1 MIETDKS
8 LIPTHRATTLSS
20 EFRLAFFMRKVL
32 IFLLLLA
39 VCTLAGGYAHWAAK
53 RSASHYLSDLRIILA
68 ANQGTP
74 SERGNLLGVQAE
86 LFAPDYQDVGRLRL
100 KLEAYLQKARA
111 LGLITPRTVV
121 VLPEHIGTWL
131 WLRGEKREFYQAAA
145 HSEASHWLAASHPLA
160 FAWAWLGAA
169 DEDRSADARL
179 RLKARH
185 MAHEYQRLFGGL
197 AREFGV
203 VVVAGSIV
211 LPAPHL
217 DGGELKTSS
226 GPLYNTTVV
235 FGTDGQVLGQPLRQR
250 QAGAMRG
257 VADAD
262 APAALPVFDTPAGRL
277 GVLIGRD
284 ALEPA
289 QGQALVIAG
298 AQLLAIPAFL
308 DGPDDWA
315 RERDAWR
322 HASLPLPV
330 PSVSVFM
337 HGRFWD
343 RRIHGQSFVGQ
354 NGQAAEADRG
364 PGARLVN
371 LWL

>member
-1 MIETDKS
+1 
-8 LIPTHRATTLSS
+8 
-20 EFRLAFFMRKVL
+20 MRTFL
-32 IFLLLLA
+32 FFLLLLA
-39 VCTLAGGYAHWAAK
+39 CGVLAGAYAHWAEQ
-53 RSASHYLSDLRIILA
+53 RSPTHYLSDLRITLA
-68 ANQGTP
+68 VNQGTP
-74 SERGNLLGVQAE
+74 SGRGNLLGVQAE

-100 KLEAYLQKARA
+100 KLEAYLQKART
-111 LGLITPRTVV
+111 LGLVNPRTVV

-131 WLRGEKREFYQAAA
+131 WLRGEKREFYEASQ

-169 DEDRSADARL
+169 DDDRSADARL

-185 MAHEYQRLFGGL
+185 MAHEYQRLFSGL
-197 AREFGV
+197 AQEFGV
-203 VVVAGSIV
+203 TLVAGSIV

-217 DGGELKTSS
+217 QQGELKIGS

-235 FGTDGQVLGQPLRQR
+235 FAADGQVLGQPLRQR
-250 QAGAMRG
+250 EAGAMRG
-257 VADAD
+257 VADAE
-262 APAALPVFDTPAGRL
+262 APSALPLFDTPAGRL

-284 ALEPA
+284 GLDPA
-289 QGQALVIAG
+289 QGQALVRAG

-315 RERDAWR
+315 RERQAWQR
-322 HASLPLPV
+322 SSLALAV

-343 RRIHGQSFVGQ
+343 RRNHGQSFVGQ
-354 NGQAAEADRG
+354 HGQAGEAEAL